1 MMEYKYG
8 RKSTCATTTHT
19 GVCMGRYNI
28 IFGTKKK
35 SGAFNKSYIS
45 LDDGTNII
53 NILTES
59 Q

>member
-1 MMEYKYG
+1 MGEKVLVQLLNILEF
-8 RKSTCATTTHT
+8 AW
-19 GVCMGRYNI
+19 GRYNI